1 MLRVVVK
8 ARKDAKAVKHALP
21 VDAVSLSN
29 FDPDSLEPTLFL
41 TGRKDDGLEEVYEEV
56 RERNPVCMLK
66 KVNKSRVRN
75 ARLEEI
81 REVIEMAKA
90 ELRLG
95 LCFDGV
101 YKFST
106 INGLNLEVNP
116 DYDVYF
122 VIGNEFIQNLK
133 ELGVEVGMGSVVLR
147 KLYNVE
153 LYYSP
158 KLKAKVV
165 KKLGEDLSWENYDVD
180 FVDVSVEDLIEA
192 NTVWLEIL
200 ENASIKF
207 LKNFE
212 NEDIIV
218 PISGGKDSTAALI
231 LAKKA
236 FGDVKALWIRTNY
249 DMPLIEEYID
259 YLEKTLKIEIIEEK
273 VYFDVEKYG
282 LPTFGNRWCTAK
294 KLEVF
299 EKYKRGI
306 LVAGDREA
314 ESKVRRMRPP
324 VYNNE
329 VFPVKYWSAAN
340 VQLYILSQGLKL
352 HPLYYHGFYRF
363 GCTICPSLSEW
374 EKRILKK
381 LEDL

>member
-1 MLRVVVK
+1 MLKVVVK

-21 VDAVSLSN
+21 VDVVSLNN
-29 FDPDSLEPTLFL
+29 FDPNFVEPILFL
-41 TGRKDDGLEEVYEEV
+41 TGRKDEGLEEVYEEV
-56 RERNPVCMLK
+56 KEKNPICMLK

-81 REVIEMAKA
+81 RDVIETAKA

-95 LCFDGV
+95 LSFDGV
-101 YKFST
+101 YRFST
-106 INGLNLEVNP
+106 INGLNLEINP

-122 VIGNEFIQNLK
+122 VIGDQFLQNLK
-133 ELGVEVGMGSVVLR
+133 DMGVEVGMGSVVLR

-158 KLKAKVV
+158 RLKAKVV
-165 KKLGEDLSWENYDVD
+165 KKLGEKLSWENYEVD
-180 FVDVSVEDLIEA
+180 FVHVKIEDLIEA
-192 NTVWLEIL
+192 NKSWLEIL
-200 ENASIKF
+200 ESSSIKF
-207 LKNFE
+207 LKKFE
-212 NEDIIV
+212 SENVVV

-236 FGDVKALWIRTNY
+236 FDDVKALWIRTNY
-249 DMPLIEEYID
+249 DMPFTEEYID
-259 YLEKTLKIEIIEEK
+259 YLEKTLKVEIIEES
-273 VYFDVEKYG
+273 VYFDIGRYG
-282 LPTFGNRWCTAK
+282 PPTFSNRWCTAK

-299 EKYKRGI
+299 EKYKHGI

-314 ESKVRRMRPP
+314 ESKIRRMRPP
-324 VYNNE
+324 IYNNE

-340 VQLYILSQGLKL
+340 VQLYVLLQGLKL
-352 HPLYYHGFYRF
+352 HPLYYYGFYRF
-363 GCTICPSLSEW
+363 GCTICPSMSEW

-381 LEDL
+381 LENI